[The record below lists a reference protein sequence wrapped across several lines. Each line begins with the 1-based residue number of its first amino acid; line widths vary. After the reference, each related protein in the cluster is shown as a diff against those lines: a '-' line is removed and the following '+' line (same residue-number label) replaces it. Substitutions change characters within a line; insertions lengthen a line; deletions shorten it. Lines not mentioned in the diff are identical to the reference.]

1 MVGALEPF
9 LYEKLNI
16 KRECLTFSLPDMIKP
31 NLNPVFEIRPY
42 QERAFENFVFWFED
56 TKNPRQKPSQVLF
69 HMATGSGKTLI
80 MAGLML
86 YLYKKGYRDFLFFVN
101 LSNIVQKTK
110 DNFLN
115 VLSGKFLFAK
125 EINIDGE
132 VVPVKEVG
140 NFQDSDPKAI
150 NICFT
155 TTQGL
160 HSDIHNTKENAVT
173 IEDFAERKVVLI
185 SDEAHHLNAD
195 TRKANKVEEES
206 NHSWEETVTRIFQ
219 QNTENVLLEFTATC
233 DILNAGIKAKYLDK
247 IIFNYPLSEFRKDR
261 YSKEIMTLRTD
272 VKQMD
277 RALLAL
283 VMSQYRLKVFQHHRI
298 YIKPVVLF
306 KAKTIDDSKKFMDEF
321 VSRVSKLTARDIER
335 LSRLVDNQTLKA
347 AFKYFEDCGLSA
359 TDLAQELKLDF
370 SKEHCI
376 SANDDKE
383 AEERQIALNSLEDV
397 NNPYRAVFEVKKLDE
412 GWDVLNLFDIVR
424 LYETRQSGGKSI
436 SPTTIAEAQLIGRG
450 SRYCPFTV
458 NVGQEKFQR
467 KYDNDGTNPLRICE
481 ELYYHCQRDPKY
493 ITELKKALQQI
504 GAECDP
510 LRCEYRLKKIFTQ
523 DELYKTGLVF
533 VNDQKEKSRKMVTGV
548 PQSVKDAV
556 IEYKTNLGSS
566 SESAIME
573 EASQREDIR
582 SFKPVATTVA
592 EIATRNYAY
601 VWRAMCKFPTLRF
614 DNLKGHFPSLETSR
628 QFIESGDYAGA
639 IRISIIATEITP
651 EVMCAAAAKA
661 MKEVSVAVECIEKE
675 YEGTK
680 EFTGRKL
687 KEVITDKTCSYADP
701 ETATEGLGVSQ
712 NMSARWAIDLTKEDW
727 FAYEDNFGT
736 TEEKNFVMHFKGLVE
751 QLKKS
756 FAKIWLVRNER
767 QLCIYSFKEGKRF
780 EPDYILFLKR
790 KKNSKKTEQIQV
802 FVEPKGEIYI
812 TTDKWKEDF
821 LLELSNEGRPVF
833 DIADTTEYKIV
844 GCHFYN
850 EADTKRKKNIDDT
863 ILGLCGIGMTS
874 SVQAQGAVQHEVEER
889 LRFLKWLPLYSLH
902 AACGKF
908 GEEEMVEPI
917 GWVEV
922 SGVRRRNE
930 NLFAVRAEGDS
941 MEPQIKDGEICV
953 FEYCEGTCGNNEIVL
968 VEHASEIG
976 DDMFGSYVIKKF
988 VGIKKSGGG
997 YASVRLVPVNED
1009 HDEVKLMNNGR
1020 NVRKYRVVGVWRSEI
1035 KVKSRL

>member
-1 MVGALEPF
+1 
-9 LYEKLNI
+9 
-16 KRECLTFSLPDMIKP
+16 
-31 NLNPVFEIRPY
+31 
-42 QERAFENFVFWFED
+42 
-56 TKNPRQKPSQVLF
+56 
-69 HMATGSGKTLI
+69 
-80 MAGLML
+80 
-86 YLYKKGYRDFLFFVN
+86 
-101 LSNIVQKTK
+101 
-110 DNFLN
+110 
-115 VLSGKFLFAK
+115 
-125 EINIDGE
+125 
-132 VVPVKEVG
+132 
-140 NFQDSDPKAI
+140 
-150 NICFT
+150 
-155 TTQGL
+155 
-160 HSDIHNTKENAVT
+160 
-173 IEDFAERKVVLI
+173 
-185 SDEAHHLNAD
+185 
-195 TRKANKVEEES
+195 
-206 NHSWEETVTRIFQ
+206 
-219 QNTENVLLEFTATC
+219 
-233 DILNAGIKAKYLDK
+233 
-247 IIFNYPLSEFRKDR
+247 
-261 YSKEIMTLRTD
+261 MTLRTD
-272 VKQMD
+272 VSVMD

-283 VMSQYRLKVFQHHRI
+283 VVSQYRLKVFQHHRI

-306 KAKTIDDSKKFMDEF
+306 KAKTIADSKTFMDEF
-321 VSRVSKLTARDIER
+321 VSRVAKLTARDIER
-335 LSRLVDNQTLKA
+335 LSGLVDNPTVKA
-347 AFKYFEDCGLSA
+347 AFKYFKDCGLSA
-359 TDLAQELKLDF
+359 TNLAQELKLDF

-383 AEERQIALNSLEDV
+383 AEARQIALNSLEDV
-397 NNPYRAVFEVKKLDE
+397 NNPYRVVFEVKKLDE

-436 SPTTIAEAQLIGRG
+436 SQTTIAEAQLIGRG

-467 KYDNDGTNPLRICE
+467 KYDNDETNPLRICE
-481 ELYYHCQRDPKY
+481 ELHYHCQRDPKY

-504 GAECDP
+504 GVECDS
-510 LRCEYRLKKIFTQ
+510 LRCEYKLKEIFTK
-523 DELYKTGLVF
+523 DDLYKTGLIF
-533 VNDQKEKSRKMVTGV
+533 VNEQKEKSRKMVTGV

-573 EASQREDIR
+573 DATQREDIR
-582 SFKPVATTVA
+582 SYKPVATTVA
-592 EIATRNYAY
+592 EIAKRNYAF
-601 VWRAMCKFPTLRF
+601 VWRAMCKYPALRF
-614 DNLKGHFPSLETSR
+614 DNLKGHFPGLETSR

-639 IRISIIATEITP
+639 IRISIVAPEITP
-651 EVMCAAAAKA
+651 EVMCAAAEKA
-661 MKEVSVAVECIEKE
+661 MKEVSNAVESIEKE

-680 EFTGRKL
+680 EFKGRKL
-687 KEVITDKTCSYADP
+687 KEIITDKTCLYTDP
-701 ETATEGLGVSQ
+701 ETATDGLGVSQ

-790 KKNSKKTEQIQV
+790 KKNSRKTEQIQV
-802 FVEPKGEIYI
+802 FVEPKGEGYI
-812 TTDKWKEDF
+812 STDKWKEDF

-850 EADTKRKKNIDDT
+850 EADATRKKNIDDT
-863 ILGLCGIGMTS
+863 ILGLCGIGMTAPI
-874 SVQAQGAVQHEVEER
+874 QAQGTLQQEVEEH

-908 GEEEMVEPI
+908 GEEAMVEPT

-930 NLFAVRAEGDS
+930 NLFAVRAEGNS

-953 FEYCEGTCGNNEIVL
+953 FERCEGACDNNETVL
-968 VEHASEIG
+968 VEHASQIG

-988 VGIKKSGGG
+988 VGMRKSGGG
-997 YASVRLVPVNED
+997 GYTSVRLVPVNED
-1009 HDEVKLMNNGR
+1009 FDEVKLVNNGR
-1020 NVRKYRVVGVWRSEI
+1020 NVRKYRIVGVWRSKI
-1035 KVKSRL
+1035 KAKSRC